1 MKKLGLTLGSGGI
14 RGFAHLGV
22 LSVLEE
28 NNIEAD
34 IIVGCSIGSIIGAL
48 FCCGLDSATIMK
60 LAKGLGRD
68 PWLDFVIPKMGF
80 ISTRK
85 IYEIMKLLTKE
96 QNIEDLPTIFATVGT
111 DLQSG
116 KEFVFTEGPIADA
129 VCGSICV
136 PGVFE
141 PYAYNGMLL
150 VDGAVSNPTPV
161 NITKQLGAEVIIA
174 VDMAGTQLGN
184 EIDSMQKVI
193 VYSLRLMER
202 NLFQYKKLR
211 EQCDVLIRPHFPALG
226 VGSLTDF
233 NNMDAFYASGRAAGE
248 AALPAILKALSD

>member
-141 PYAYNGMLL
+141 PYAYNGM
-150 VDGAVSNPTPV
+150 
-161 NITKQLGAEVIIA
+161 I
-174 VDMAGTQLGN
+174 
-184 EIDSMQKVI
+184 
-193 VYSLRLMER
+193 
-202 NLFQYKKLR
+202 
-211 EQCDVLIRPHFPALG
+211 
-226 VGSLTDF
+226 
-233 NNMDAFYASGRAAGE
+233 
-248 AALPAILKALSD
+248 

>member
-1 MKKLGLTLGSGGI
+1 MKKLGVALGSGGI

-28 NNIEAD
+28 NNIKAD
-34 IIVGCSIGSIIGAL
+34 IIVGCSIGSLIGAL
-48 FCCGLDSATIMK
+48 YCCGLDSASIMK

-96 QNIEDLPTIFATVGT
+96 QKIEELSTIFATVGT

-116 KEFVFTEGPIADA
+116 KEFVFTKGLIADA

-141 PYAYNGMLL
+141 PYVYQDMLL

-161 NITKQLGAEVIIA
+161 NITKQLGAEVVVA
-174 VDMAGTQLGN
+174 VDMAEASIVN
-184 EIDSMQKVI
+184 EINSMQKVI
-193 VYSLRLMER
+193 VHSLRLMEK
-202 NLFQYKKLR
+202 NLFQYKKLG
-211 EQCDVLIRPHFPALG
+211 EQCDVLIRPHFTAHG
-226 VGSLTDF
+226 VRSLTDF
-233 NNMDAFYASGRAAGE
+233 SNMDEYYIAGKAAGE
-248 AALPAILKALSD
+248 AALPAILKALAD